1 MIAACQVE
9 APILIRP
16 VVTSDDESELIARA
30 RQGDLVAFEQLYRR
44 HVSHVYA
51 VCLRLTA
58 DVHRAEE
65 FTQTAFIQV
74 WRKLPLFRGE
84 SAFATW
90 LHRLAVNTVLM
101 EFRAAR
107 RREARVTGA
116 EDPAALETAPP
127 ARHAGLRLDLEQAI
141 AALPPRARAVFVLH
155 DIEGYTHEEIA
166 GLLDLETGSTKA
178 HLHRARQLLQEALR

>member
-1 MIAACQVE
+1 MISACHFE
-9 APILIRP
+9 NPALTRPIVATGDELDLI
-16 VVTSDDESELIARA
+16 VRA
-30 RQGDLVAFEQLYRR
+30 RRGDVAAFEQLYRR
-44 HVSHVYA
+44 HVGHVYA

-58 DVHRAEE
+58 DVLRAEE

-74 WRKLPLFRGE
+74 WKKLPLFRGE

-101 EFRAAR
+101 EFRTAR
-107 RREARVTGA
+107 RREERVMGA

-127 ARHAGLRLDLEQAI
+127 ACPAGLRLDLELAI
-141 AALPPRARAVFVLH
+141 ATLPPRARAVFVLH

-166 GLLDLETGSTKA
+166 TLLDLESGTTKA
-178 HLHRARQLLQEALR
+178 HLHRARQILQETLR